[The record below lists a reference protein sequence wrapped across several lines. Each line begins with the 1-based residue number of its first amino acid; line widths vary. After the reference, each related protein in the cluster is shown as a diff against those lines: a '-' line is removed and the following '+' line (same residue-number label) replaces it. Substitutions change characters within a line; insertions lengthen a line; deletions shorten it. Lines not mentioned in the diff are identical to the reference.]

1 MEQKRERHR
10 IIKELSLKG
19 YTPEEISEVLGL
31 RLQSVSKVI
40 GNAKAKTRRRLERL
54 DKVALKAR
62 YLERL
67 ERLLKISWDSL
78 DSVPP
83 DDFRT
88 RIAAIKLIS
97 DIIERSCKLYE
108 LHSIEETNIPVDI
121 RLRFNPEG
129 DDEK

>member
-1 MEQKRERHR
+1 MKQKKEKHR

-31 RLQSVSKVI
+31 RLQSVSKVV
-40 GNAKAKTRRRLERL
+40 GNAKKEGRRRVERL

-108 LHSIEETNIPVDI
+108 LHSAEETSGPVDI
-121 RLRFNPEG
+121 RLRFNSEG